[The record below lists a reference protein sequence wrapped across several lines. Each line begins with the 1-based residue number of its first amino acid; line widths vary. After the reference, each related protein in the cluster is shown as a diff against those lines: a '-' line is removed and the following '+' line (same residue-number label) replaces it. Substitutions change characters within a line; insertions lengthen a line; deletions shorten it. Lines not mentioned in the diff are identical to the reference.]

1 MTKYCVSLFRYVRR
15 DTVPVSVGNVV
26 LGGGHPIR
34 IQSMGNTDTNDTAAS
49 AAQALRIAAAGGE
62 LVRFTAQ
69 GRTEARNLGAIR
81 RKLRETGCSV
91 PLVADIHFNPAA
103 ALAAAEEVE
112 KVRINPG
119 NFVDKRADFTRID
132 YTDEAYAAEL
142 TRLREKFVALLD
154 VCRAHGTALRIGVNH
169 GSLSDRIM
177 SRYGDTPPGMVES
190 AMEFLRICRDEGFDR
205 AAISMKSS
213 NVRVMVQAYR
223 LLAAAMLREGMRYPL
238 HLGVTEAGDGEDA
251 RVKSAAGIGAQ
262 LADGLGDTVRVSLTE
277 PPENEIPVAR
287 KLVDYFAGRENHDPI
302 PEADETFYH
311 PYEYVKRRSVSDGT
325 VGGDRPPV
333 VVADGP
339 RRPLDPMP
347 DLFAEDAEAAAWLPL
362 DIHGLTPVTLAR
374 LRENPRQAVV
384 LDTRNRN
391 GVAEQRAFFL
401 KLAEHGL
408 ENPVV
413 IRRSYAETD
422 LETLQLKAAADL
434 GPLLIDGFGNG
445 IWIRN
450 DAPGIG
456 AERIVSLAYSIL
468 QATRVRISR
477 TEYIACPS
485 CGRTLFDLQ
494 RTLALIRGRTSHLK
508 GLKIG
513 VMGCI
518 VNGPGEMADADYGY
532 VGAGPGRV
540 TLYKGKEVVKRN
552 IPQEEALEELV
563 ALIRASGDW
572 REPEADD
579 TDK

>member
-1 MTKYCVSLFRYVRR
+1 M
-15 DTVPVSVGNVV
+15 
-26 LGGGHPIR
+26 
-34 IQSMGNTDTNDTAAS
+34 
-49 AAQALRIAAAGGE
+49 
-62 LVRFTAQ
+62 
-69 GRTEARNLGAIR
+69 
-81 RKLRETGCSV
+81 
-91 PLVADIHFNPAA
+91 
-103 ALAAAEEVE
+103 
-112 KVRINPG
+112 
-119 NFVDKRADFTRID
+119 
-132 YTDEAYAAEL
+132 
-142 TRLREKFVALLD
+142 
-154 VCRAHGTALRIGVNH
+154 
-169 GSLSDRIM
+169 
-177 SRYGDTPPGMVES
+177 
-190 AMEFLRICRDEGFDR
+190 
-205 AAISMKSS
+205 
-213 NVRVMVQAYR
+213 
-223 LLAAAMLREGMRYPL
+223 
-238 HLGVTEAGDGEDA
+238 
-251 RVKSAAGIGAQ
+251 
-262 LADGLGDTVRVSLTE
+262 
-277 PPENEIPVAR
+277 
-287 KLVDYFAGRENHDPI
+287 
-302 PEADETFYH
+302 
-311 PYEYVKRRSVSDGT
+311 
-325 VGGDRPPV
+325 
-333 VVADGP
+333 
-339 RRPLDPMP
+339 
-347 DLFAEDAEAAAWLPL
+347 
-362 DIHGLTPVTLAR
+362 
-374 LRENPRQAVV
+374 